1 MLMLSIVS
9 VARDA
14 LRGLMLSLCD
24 IIYRLIVFVYDVF
37 YNLGTARLLT
47 DKDIQPIFQ
56 RIGLIIGL
64 FMVFRVT
71 FAFIQYIINPEAM
84 IDKQKGIGKI
94 VAKVIISIVLLGST
108 QYLFNAAFTIQNK
121 VLESQVLEKVILG
134 GEYAE
139 TESGMRDFGS
149 NLSATIF
156 SSFYRIN
163 DDPYLS
169 KPEVYNLCEN
179 ILGKN
184 NDMLKENIRINSG
197 SIVGSGANICLNVK
211 SEYNNY
217 DEQMEEII
225 SSSKE
230 TKEEYIIN
238 FDGDGILTV
247 LVGLVCLYT
256 GFMFTFQIGV
266 RLIQLAYLELIA
278 PIPIMMYVTPKGDEQ
293 LKKWVTQCTTTF
305 LDFFL
310 RVAIIYF
317 AKFIIEIILNADILG
332 SIYAESNGIYNVY
345 ITCVMIIAT
354 LLFVKK
360 VPNLLKEIFPSL
372 GGAAGFDYGLSFKKT
387 FVEPLKSAYNS
398 PLGWGLKLGKA
409 GAVAGIGAIDRK
421 IHNLPKPRNKFQQKL
436 DKLMPGRAEYIKN
449 KNQGIVDAKERNK
462 LYTEGAGIYK
472 KYNGDLKDDQG
483 KLKQG
488 VFKHNEFKKTW
499 QKVADAKK
507 EQQKYADD
515 FAQVQQMVTTGR
527 ISTDSEIYKTAS
539 KQLRA
544 AESRLES
551 AKKDHDNSRKV
562 YTDDARQE
570 DAFNY
575 YKDMQES
582 DPEKARVVDKEL
594 EEYNKEQ
601 EAKRKA
607 KEEAEAKAKAKEEAE
622 AKAKE
627 EAEAKEKEEER
638 RKVAAVLAAEE
649 AEREK
654 KRKEAEAAAEA
665 EAEAAIDE
673 LAALSEEKAE
683 ADRLFSEV
691 GIDKM
696 SDEQQKMA
704 FDVYE
709 MIRKAEERRD
719 KAIGRMA
726 ETLSNPDTSDD
737 EKIRAAEILEK
748 LKKDNK

>member
-71 FAFIQYIINPEAM
+71 FAFIQYIINPETM
-84 IDKQKGIGKI
+84 IDRQKGIGKI
-94 VAKVIISIVLLGST
+94 VTKVVISIVLLGST
-108 QYLFNAAFTIQNK
+108 QYLFNAAFAIQNK

-134 GEYAE
+134 GEYVE

-238 FDGDGILTV
+238 FDGDGLLTV

-256 GFMFTFQIGV
+256 GIMFTFQIGV

-278 PIPIMMYVTPKGDEQ
+278 PIPIIMYVTPKGDDK

-310 RVAIIYF
+310 RIAIIYF

-360 VPNLLKEIFPSL
+360 VPNLLKEIFPPL
-372 GGAAGFDYGLSFKKT
+372 GGAAGFDYGMDIKKTVNGTLAPALFGAAVGAAGGLASNAIHGYMNTRKDFREKGKKAGFKSIGKGLLSTVGGAFGGAKAGLGTKDITKMGNAVKVANANREKRELMAKAGYRWYNSVPKRIGDSVLSF
-387 FVEPLKSAYNS
+387 
-398 PLGWGLKLGKA
+398 A
-409 GAVAGIGAIDRK
+409 GETSG
-421 IHNLPKPRNKFQQKL
+421 
-436 DKLMPGRAEYIKN
+436 
-449 KNQGIVDAKERNK
+449 
-462 LYTEGAGIYK
+462 
-472 KYNGDLKDDQG
+472 
-483 KLKQG
+483 
-488 VFKHNEFKKTW
+488 
-499 QKVADAKK
+499 
-507 EQQKYADD
+507 
-515 FAQVQQMVTTGR
+515 
-527 ISTDSEIYKTAS
+527 
-539 KQLRA
+539 
-544 AESRLES
+544 
-551 AKKDHDNSRKV
+551 
-562 YTDDARQE
+562 
-570 DAFNY
+570 
-575 YKDMQES
+575 
-582 DPEKARVVDKEL
+582 
-594 EEYNKEQ
+594 
-601 EAKRKA
+601 
-607 KEEAEAKAKAKEEAE
+607 AEAKLKTAQFRQEALQQSKSLAWESFYEANPNADLGLLRSIQEFEEKGKKVYKGIDRNGDELTFTKNAAGEYINTDAGGINITGDE
-622 AKAKE
+622 AKAVNESLRKDKDIKE
-627 EAEAKEKEEER
+627 QGKIIKGLQTA
-638 RKVAAVLAAEE
+638 
-649 AEREK
+649 
-654 KRKEAEAAAEA
+654 
-665 EAEAAIDE
+665 
-673 LAALSEEKAE
+673 
-683 ADRLFSEV
+683 
-691 GIDKM
+691 
-696 SDEQQKMA
+696 
-704 FDVYE
+704 
-709 MIRKAEERRD
+709 
-719 KAIGRMA
+719 
-726 ETLSNPDTSDD
+726 D
-737 EKIRAAEILEK
+737 EKS
-748 LKKDNK
+748 KK

>member
-1 MLMLSIVS
+1 MLSIVS

-134 GEYAE
+134 SEYAE

-197 SIVGSGANICLNVK
+197 SIVGSGANICLNIK

-293 LKKWVTQCTTTF
+293 LKNG
-305 LDFFL
+305 LH
-310 RVAIIYF
+310 
-317 AKFIIEIILNADILG
+317 NAQLHFWI
-332 SIYAESNGIYNVY
+332 
-345 ITCVMIIAT
+345 
-354 LLFVKK
+354 
-360 VPNLLKEIFPSL
+360 
-372 GGAAGFDYGLSFKKT
+372 SF
-387 FVEPLKSAYNS
+387 
-398 PLGWGLKLGKA
+398 
-409 GAVAGIGAIDRK
+409 
-421 IHNLPKPRNKFQQKL
+421 
-436 DKLMPGRAEYIKN
+436 
-449 KNQGIVDAKERNK
+449 
-462 LYTEGAGIYK
+462 
-472 KYNGDLKDDQG
+472 
-483 KLKQG
+483 
-488 VFKHNEFKKTW
+488 
-499 QKVADAKK
+499 
-507 EQQKYADD
+507 
-515 FAQVQQMVTTGR
+515 
-527 ISTDSEIYKTAS
+527 
-539 KQLRA
+539 
-544 AESRLES
+544 
-551 AKKDHDNSRKV
+551 
-562 YTDDARQE
+562 
-570 DAFNY
+570 
-575 YKDMQES
+575 
-582 DPEKARVVDKEL
+582 
-594 EEYNKEQ
+594 
-601 EAKRKA
+601 
-607 KEEAEAKAKAKEEAE
+607 
-622 AKAKE
+622 
-627 EAEAKEKEEER
+627 
-638 RKVAAVLAAEE
+638 
-649 AEREK
+649 
-654 KRKEAEAAAEA
+654 
-665 EAEAAIDE
+665 
-673 LAALSEEKAE
+673 
-683 ADRLFSEV
+683 
-691 GIDKM
+691 
-696 SDEQQKMA
+696 
-704 FDVYE
+704 
-709 MIRKAEERRD
+709 
-719 KAIGRMA
+719 
-726 ETLSNPDTSDD
+726 
-737 EKIRAAEILEK
+737 
-748 LKKDNK
+748 

>member
-71 FAFIQYIINPEAM
+71 FAFIQYIINPETM
-84 IDKQKGIGKI
+84 IDRQKGIGKI
-94 VAKVIISIVLLGST
+94 VTKVVISIVLLGST
-108 QYLFNAAFTIQNK
+108 QYLFNAALAIQNK

-134 GEYAE
+134 GEYVE

-238 FDGDGILTV
+238 FDGDGLLTV

-256 GFMFTFQIGV
+256 GIMFTFQIGV

-278 PIPIMMYVTPKGDEQ
+278 PIPIIMYVTPKGDDK

-310 RVAIIYF
+310 RIAIIYF

-360 VPNLLKEIFPSL
+360 VPNLLKEIFPPL
-372 GGAAGFDYGLSFKKT
+372 GGAAGFDYGMDIKKTVNGTLAPALFGAAVGAAGGLASNAIHGYMNTRKDFREKGKKAGFKSIGKGLLSTVGGAFGGAKAGLGTKDITKMGNAVKVANANREKRELMAKAGYRWYNSAPKRIGDSVLSF
-387 FVEPLKSAYNS
+387 
-398 PLGWGLKLGKA
+398 A
-409 GAVAGIGAIDRK
+409 GETSG
-421 IHNLPKPRNKFQQKL
+421 
-436 DKLMPGRAEYIKN
+436 
-449 KNQGIVDAKERNK
+449 
-462 LYTEGAGIYK
+462 
-472 KYNGDLKDDQG
+472 
-483 KLKQG
+483 
-488 VFKHNEFKKTW
+488 
-499 QKVADAKK
+499 
-507 EQQKYADD
+507 
-515 FAQVQQMVTTGR
+515 
-527 ISTDSEIYKTAS
+527 
-539 KQLRA
+539 
-544 AESRLES
+544 
-551 AKKDHDNSRKV
+551 
-562 YTDDARQE
+562 
-570 DAFNY
+570 
-575 YKDMQES
+575 
-582 DPEKARVVDKEL
+582 
-594 EEYNKEQ
+594 
-601 EAKRKA
+601 
-607 KEEAEAKAKAKEEAE
+607 AEAKMKTAQFRQEALQQSKSLAWQQFYEANPKADLGLLRSIQEFEEKGKKVYKGIDRNGDELTFTKNAAGEYINTAAGGINITGDE
-622 AKAKE
+622 AKAVNESLRKDKDIKE
-627 EAEAKEKEEER
+627 QGKIIKGLQTA
-638 RKVAAVLAAEE
+638 
-649 AEREK
+649 
-654 KRKEAEAAAEA
+654 
-665 EAEAAIDE
+665 
-673 LAALSEEKAE
+673 
-683 ADRLFSEV
+683 
-691 GIDKM
+691 
-696 SDEQQKMA
+696 
-704 FDVYE
+704 
-709 MIRKAEERRD
+709 
-719 KAIGRMA
+719 
-726 ETLSNPDTSDD
+726 D
-737 EKIRAAEILEK
+737 EKT
-748 LKKDNK
+748 KK

>member
-71 FAFIQYIINPEAM
+71 FAFIQYIINPETM

-94 VAKVIISIVLLGST
+94 VTKVVISIVLLGST
-108 QYLFNAAFTIQNK
+108 QYLFNAAFAIQNK

-134 GEYAE
+134 GEYVE

-238 FDGDGILTV
+238 FDGDGLLTV

-256 GFMFTFQIGV
+256 GIMFTFQIGV

-278 PIPIMMYVTPKGDEQ
+278 PIPIIMYVTPKGDDQ

-310 RVAIIYF
+310 RIAIIYF

-372 GGAAGFDYGLSFKKT
+372 GGAAGFDYGMDIKKTVNGTLAPALFGAAVGAAGGLASNAIHGYMNTRKDFREKGKKAGFKSIGKGLLSTVGGAFGGAKAGLGTKDITKMGNAVKVANANREKRELMAKAGYRWYNSAPKRIEDSVLSFAGETSGAEAKMKTAQFRQEALQQSKTLAWESFYKANPTADLGLLRSIQEFEEKGKKVYKGIDKTGKELT
-387 FVEPLKSAYNS
+387 FTKNAAGDYINTDASGRNILGVEAATVSDS
-398 PLGWGLKLGKA
+398 
-409 GAVAGIGAIDRK
+409 
-421 IHNLPKPRNKFQQKL
+421 L
-436 DKLMPGRAEYIKN
+436 DKDKQIK
-449 KNQGIVDAKERNK
+449 
-462 LYTEGAGIYK
+462 
-472 KYNGDLKDDQG
+472 DQG
-483 KLKQG
+483 KIIKGLQ
-488 VFKHNEFKKTW
+488 
-499 QKVADAKK
+499 
-507 EQQKYADD
+507 
-515 FAQVQQMVTTGR
+515 
-527 ISTDSEIYKTAS
+527 TA
-539 KQLRA
+539 
-544 AESRLES
+544 
-551 AKKDHDNSRKV
+551 
-562 YTDDARQE
+562 
-570 DAFNY
+570 
-575 YKDMQES
+575 
-582 DPEKARVVDKEL
+582 
-594 EEYNKEQ
+594 
-601 EAKRKA
+601 
-607 KEEAEAKAKAKEEAE
+607 
-622 AKAKE
+622 
-627 EAEAKEKEEER
+627 
-638 RKVAAVLAAEE
+638 
-649 AEREK
+649 
-654 KRKEAEAAAEA
+654 
-665 EAEAAIDE
+665 
-673 LAALSEEKAE
+673 
-683 ADRLFSEV
+683 
-691 GIDKM
+691 
-696 SDEQQKMA
+696 
-704 FDVYE
+704 
-709 MIRKAEERRD
+709 
-719 KAIGRMA
+719 
-726 ETLSNPDTSDD
+726 D
-737 EKIRAAEILEK
+737 EKS
-748 LKKDNK
+748 KK

>member
-71 FAFIQYIINPEAM
+71 FAFIQYIINPETM

-94 VAKVIISIVLLGST
+94 VTKVVISIVLLGST
-108 QYLFNAAFTIQNK
+108 QYLFNAAFAIQNK

-134 GEYAE
+134 GEYTE

-238 FDGDGILTV
+238 FDGDGLLTV

-256 GFMFTFQIGV
+256 GIMFTFQIGV

-278 PIPIMMYVTPKGDEQ
+278 PIPIIMYVTPKGDDQ

-310 RVAIIYF
+310 RIAIIYF

-372 GGAAGFDYGLSFKKT
+372 GGAAGFDYGMDIKKTVNGTLAPALFGVAVGAAGGLASNAIHGYMNTRKDFREKGKKAGFKSIGKGLLSTVGGAFGGAKAGLGTKDITKMGNAVKVANANREKRELMAKAGYRWYNSAPKRIEDSVLSFAGETSGAEAKMKTAQFRQEALQQSKALAWESFYKANPTADLGLLRSIQEFEEKGKKVYKGIDKTGKELT
-387 FVEPLKSAYNS
+387 FTKNAAGDYINTDASGRNILGVEAATVSDS
-398 PLGWGLKLGKA
+398 
-409 GAVAGIGAIDRK
+409 
-421 IHNLPKPRNKFQQKL
+421 L
-436 DKLMPGRAEYIKN
+436 DKDKQIK
-449 KNQGIVDAKERNK
+449 
-462 LYTEGAGIYK
+462 
-472 KYNGDLKDDQG
+472 DQG
-483 KLKQG
+483 KIIKGLQ
-488 VFKHNEFKKTW
+488 
-499 QKVADAKK
+499 
-507 EQQKYADD
+507 
-515 FAQVQQMVTTGR
+515 
-527 ISTDSEIYKTAS
+527 TA
-539 KQLRA
+539 
-544 AESRLES
+544 
-551 AKKDHDNSRKV
+551 
-562 YTDDARQE
+562 
-570 DAFNY
+570 
-575 YKDMQES
+575 
-582 DPEKARVVDKEL
+582 
-594 EEYNKEQ
+594 
-601 EAKRKA
+601 
-607 KEEAEAKAKAKEEAE
+607 
-622 AKAKE
+622 
-627 EAEAKEKEEER
+627 
-638 RKVAAVLAAEE
+638 
-649 AEREK
+649 
-654 KRKEAEAAAEA
+654 
-665 EAEAAIDE
+665 
-673 LAALSEEKAE
+673 
-683 ADRLFSEV
+683 
-691 GIDKM
+691 
-696 SDEQQKMA
+696 
-704 FDVYE
+704 
-709 MIRKAEERRD
+709 
-719 KAIGRMA
+719 
-726 ETLSNPDTSDD
+726 D
-737 EKIRAAEILEK
+737 EKS
-748 LKKDNK
+748 KK

>member
-71 FAFIQYIINPEAM
+71 FAFIQYIINPETM
-84 IDKQKGIGKI
+84 IDRQKGIGKI
-94 VAKVIISIVLLGST
+94 VTKVVISIVLLGST
-108 QYLFNAAFTIQNK
+108 QYLFNAAFAIQNK

-134 GEYAE
+134 GEYVE

-238 FDGDGILTV
+238 FDGDGLLTV

-256 GFMFTFQIGV
+256 GIMFTFQIGV

-278 PIPIMMYVTPKGDEQ
+278 PIPIIMYVTPKGDDQ

-310 RVAIIYF
+310 RIAIIYF

-360 VPNLLKEIFPSL
+360 VPNLLKEIFPPL
-372 GGAAGFDYGLSFKKT
+372 GGAAGFDYGMDIKKTVNGTLAPALFGAAVGAAGGLASNAIHGYMNTRKDFREKGKKAGFKSIGKGLLSTVGGAFGGAKAGLGTKDITKMGNAVKVANANREKRELMAKAGYRWYNSAPKRIADSVLSFAGETSGAEAKMKTAQFRQEALQQSKALAWESFYKANPTADLGLLRSIQEFEEKGKKVYKGIDKTGKELT
-387 FVEPLKSAYNS
+387 FTKNAAGDYINTDAAGRNILGVEAATVSDS
-398 PLGWGLKLGKA
+398 
-409 GAVAGIGAIDRK
+409 
-421 IHNLPKPRNKFQQKL
+421 L
-436 DKLMPGRAEYIKN
+436 DKDKQIK
-449 KNQGIVDAKERNK
+449 
-462 LYTEGAGIYK
+462 
-472 KYNGDLKDDQG
+472 DQG
-483 KLKQG
+483 KIIKGLQ
-488 VFKHNEFKKTW
+488 
-499 QKVADAKK
+499 
-507 EQQKYADD
+507 
-515 FAQVQQMVTTGR
+515 
-527 ISTDSEIYKTAS
+527 TA
-539 KQLRA
+539 
-544 AESRLES
+544 
-551 AKKDHDNSRKV
+551 
-562 YTDDARQE
+562 
-570 DAFNY
+570 
-575 YKDMQES
+575 
-582 DPEKARVVDKEL
+582 
-594 EEYNKEQ
+594 
-601 EAKRKA
+601 
-607 KEEAEAKAKAKEEAE
+607 
-622 AKAKE
+622 
-627 EAEAKEKEEER
+627 
-638 RKVAAVLAAEE
+638 
-649 AEREK
+649 
-654 KRKEAEAAAEA
+654 
-665 EAEAAIDE
+665 
-673 LAALSEEKAE
+673 
-683 ADRLFSEV
+683 
-691 GIDKM
+691 
-696 SDEQQKMA
+696 
-704 FDVYE
+704 
-709 MIRKAEERRD
+709 
-719 KAIGRMA
+719 
-726 ETLSNPDTSDD
+726 D
-737 EKIRAAEILEK
+737 EKS
-748 LKKDNK
+748 KK

>member
-71 FAFIQYIINPEAM
+71 FAFIQYIINPETM
-84 IDKQKGIGKI
+84 IDRQKGIGKI
-94 VAKVIISIVLLGST
+94 VTKVVISIVLLGST
-108 QYLFNAAFTIQNK
+108 QYLFNAAFAIQNK

-134 GEYAE
+134 GEYVE

-238 FDGDGILTV
+238 FDGDGLLTV

-256 GFMFTFQIGV
+256 GIMFTFQIGV

-278 PIPIMMYVTPKGDEQ
+278 PIPIIMYVTPKGDDK

-310 RVAIIYF
+310 RIAIIYF

-360 VPNLLKEIFPSL
+360 VPNLLKEIFPPL
-372 GGAAGFDYGLSFKKT
+372 GGAAGFDYGMDIKKTVNGTLAPALFGAAVGAAGGLASNAIHGYMNTRKDFREKGKKAGFKSIGKGLLSTVGGAFGGAKAGLGTKDITKMGNAVKVANANREKRELMAKAGYRWYNSVPKRIGDSVLSF
-387 FVEPLKSAYNS
+387 
-398 PLGWGLKLGKA
+398 A
-409 GAVAGIGAIDRK
+409 GETSG
-421 IHNLPKPRNKFQQKL
+421 
-436 DKLMPGRAEYIKN
+436 
-449 KNQGIVDAKERNK
+449 
-462 LYTEGAGIYK
+462 
-472 KYNGDLKDDQG
+472 
-483 KLKQG
+483 
-488 VFKHNEFKKTW
+488 
-499 QKVADAKK
+499 
-507 EQQKYADD
+507 
-515 FAQVQQMVTTGR
+515 
-527 ISTDSEIYKTAS
+527 
-539 KQLRA
+539 
-544 AESRLES
+544 
-551 AKKDHDNSRKV
+551 
-562 YTDDARQE
+562 
-570 DAFNY
+570 
-575 YKDMQES
+575 
-582 DPEKARVVDKEL
+582 
-594 EEYNKEQ
+594 
-601 EAKRKA
+601 
-607 KEEAEAKAKAKEEAE
+607 AEAKLKTAQFRQEALQQSKSLAWQQFYEANPNADLGLLRSIQEFEEKGKKVYKGIDRNGDELTFTKNAAGEYINTDAGGINITGDE
-622 AKAKE
+622 AKAVNESLRKDKDIKE
-627 EAEAKEKEEER
+627 QGKIIKGLQTA
-638 RKVAAVLAAEE
+638 
-649 AEREK
+649 
-654 KRKEAEAAAEA
+654 
-665 EAEAAIDE
+665 
-673 LAALSEEKAE
+673 
-683 ADRLFSEV
+683 
-691 GIDKM
+691 
-696 SDEQQKMA
+696 
-704 FDVYE
+704 
-709 MIRKAEERRD
+709 
-719 KAIGRMA
+719 
-726 ETLSNPDTSDD
+726 D
-737 EKIRAAEILEK
+737 EKS
-748 LKKDNK
+748 KK

>member
-71 FAFIQYIINPEAM
+71 FAFIQYIINPETM
-84 IDKQKGIGKI
+84 IDRQKGIGKI
-94 VAKVIISIVLLGST
+94 VTKVVISIVLLGST
-108 QYLFNAAFTIQNK
+108 QYLFNAAFAIQNK

-134 GEYAE
+134 GEYVE

-197 SIVGSGANICLNVK
+197 SIVGSRANICLNVK

-238 FDGDGILTV
+238 FDGDGLLTV

-256 GFMFTFQIGV
+256 GIMFTFQIGV

-278 PIPIMMYVTPKGDEQ
+278 PIPIIMYVTPKGDDK

-310 RVAIIYF
+310 RIAIIYF

-360 VPNLLKEIFPSL
+360 VPNLLKEIFPPL
-372 GGAAGFDYGLSFKKT
+372 GGAAGFDYGMDIKKTVNGTLAPALFGAAVGAAGGLASNAIHGYMNTRKDFREKGKKAGFKSIGKGLLSTVGGAFGGAKAGLGTKDITKMGNAVKVANANREKRELMAKAGYRWYNSAPKRIGDSVLSF
-387 FVEPLKSAYNS
+387 
-398 PLGWGLKLGKA
+398 A
-409 GAVAGIGAIDRK
+409 GETSG
-421 IHNLPKPRNKFQQKL
+421 
-436 DKLMPGRAEYIKN
+436 
-449 KNQGIVDAKERNK
+449 
-462 LYTEGAGIYK
+462 
-472 KYNGDLKDDQG
+472 
-483 KLKQG
+483 
-488 VFKHNEFKKTW
+488 
-499 QKVADAKK
+499 
-507 EQQKYADD
+507 
-515 FAQVQQMVTTGR
+515 
-527 ISTDSEIYKTAS
+527 
-539 KQLRA
+539 
-544 AESRLES
+544 
-551 AKKDHDNSRKV
+551 
-562 YTDDARQE
+562 
-570 DAFNY
+570 
-575 YKDMQES
+575 
-582 DPEKARVVDKEL
+582 
-594 EEYNKEQ
+594 
-601 EAKRKA
+601 
-607 KEEAEAKAKAKEEAE
+607 AEAKMKTAQFRQEALQQSKSLAWQQFYEANPKADLGLLRSIQEFEEKGKKVYKGIDRNGDELTFTKNAAGEYINTAAGGINITGDE
-622 AKAKE
+622 AKAVNESLRKDKDIKE
-627 EAEAKEKEEER
+627 QGKIIKGLQTA
-638 RKVAAVLAAEE
+638 
-649 AEREK
+649 
-654 KRKEAEAAAEA
+654 
-665 EAEAAIDE
+665 
-673 LAALSEEKAE
+673 
-683 ADRLFSEV
+683 
-691 GIDKM
+691 
-696 SDEQQKMA
+696 
-704 FDVYE
+704 
-709 MIRKAEERRD
+709 
-719 KAIGRMA
+719 
-726 ETLSNPDTSDD
+726 D
-737 EKIRAAEILEK
+737 EKS
-748 LKKDNK
+748 KK